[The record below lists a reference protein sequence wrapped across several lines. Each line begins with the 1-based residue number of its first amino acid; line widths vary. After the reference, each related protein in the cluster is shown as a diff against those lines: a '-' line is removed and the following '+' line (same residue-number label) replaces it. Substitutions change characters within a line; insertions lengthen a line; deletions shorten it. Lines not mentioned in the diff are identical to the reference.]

1 MNMVKAES
9 DFILLVQQNRILIM
23 ISKKKNLVKEGY
35 EALKSELLLSA
46 GGMNEVQGIT
56 TAHQN

>member
-9 DFILLVQQNRILIM
+9 DFILLVQQNRILSM
-23 ISKKKNLVKEGY
+23 ISKKNLVKEGY

>member
-1 MNMVKAES
+1 MNTVKAES
-9 DFILLVQQNRILIM
+9 DFILLVQQNRILSM
-23 ISKKKNLVKEGY
+23 ILKKNLVKEGY